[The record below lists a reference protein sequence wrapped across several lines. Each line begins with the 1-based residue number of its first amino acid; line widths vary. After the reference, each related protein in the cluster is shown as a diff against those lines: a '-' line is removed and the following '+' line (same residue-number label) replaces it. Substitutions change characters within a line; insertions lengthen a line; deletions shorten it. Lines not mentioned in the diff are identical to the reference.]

1 MSQSVTDKKTFT
13 NNEIIRGLILAFVIG
28 GGIARF
34 EYKTDKISN
43 DQQVIK
49 ILLEKQLEKYIMS
62 NDYEL
67 KIIRNE
73 LADLKEETTKLSS
86 GSLKNSFIKPEEPTI
101 RRNGREYK

>member
-1 MSQSVTDKKTFT
+1 
-13 NNEIIRGLILAFVIG
+13 
-28 GGIARF
+28 
-34 EYKTDKISN
+34 
-43 DQQVIK
+43 
-49 ILLEKQLEKYIMS
+49 MS